1 MLDLSAF
8 MPLSPIEQTEVVSVL
23 VDGVR
28 YTSFIRAQVRAG
40 YKEAARAFELKIAA
54 EPNGAITAAIFHA
67 GAVVQVFANADLL
80 MAGYVDQ
87 YRPHLSARQADIGV
101 TGRSKSADLIDSD
114 ADHPTGFFENK
125 TPQEIGAE
133 LAEGYGATFDTDQ
146 KLRKVSP
153 SYTLTPGASIYREIE
168 KLARKQG
175 MTLAGTPEGNIM
187 ITKPSGSLRHAGG
200 LFEGQNILVGNANH
214 NWSNRHSKYII
225 KGQRPIGHGS
235 RRLHLVAQAEDTTVN
250 RKRVKSV
257 VHDDDGSIDDLK
269 GRAKNRRDRA
279 AGEALKASISVQGFR
294 DQVGMIWTPGW
305 LVWTES
311 EFLNIAQDMLIEA
324 VDYAQGPDGSISL
337 LSLTDPRAFGGNGG
351 KGNKSGS
358 AWQEDDK
365 DAVDLTPSDI

>member
-1 MLDLSAF
+1 MLDLAPF
-8 MPLSPIEQTEVVSVL
+8 LPLEPLGQTEVVFVM
-23 VDGVR
+23 VNGVR

-40 YKEAARAFELKIAA
+40 YKEAARAFEITAAA
-54 EPNGAITAAIFHA
+54 EPNGAVTAAIFRA
-67 GAVVQVFANADLL
+67 GAEVKVFASGDLL

-87 YRPHLSARQADIGV
+87 YDPHLSAREARIRV
-101 TGRSKSADLIDSD
+101 TGRSKSSDLIDSD
-114 ADHPTGFFENK
+114 ADHTTGFFENK

-133 LAEGYGATFDTDQ
+133 LAKGYGATFETDQ
-146 KLRKVSP
+146 KLRKVDP

-175 MTLAGTPEGNIM
+175 MTLAGTPEGNIR
-187 ITKPSGSLRHAGG
+187 ITKPNGSLRHAGG
-200 LFEGQNILVGNANH
+200 LFQGQNILVGNASH

-235 RRLHLVAQAEDTTVN
+235 RRLHLVAKAEDTKVN

-294 DQVGMIWTPGW
+294 DQAGMIWTPGA

-324 VDYAQGPDGSISL
+324 VDYAQGPEGSISL
-337 LSLTDPRAFGGNGG
+337 LSLTDPRAFGGKGG
-351 KGNKSGS
+351 KGNKSG
-358 AWQEDDK
+358 AEWQSDDK
-365 DAVDLTPSDI
+365 DAVDLMPSDI